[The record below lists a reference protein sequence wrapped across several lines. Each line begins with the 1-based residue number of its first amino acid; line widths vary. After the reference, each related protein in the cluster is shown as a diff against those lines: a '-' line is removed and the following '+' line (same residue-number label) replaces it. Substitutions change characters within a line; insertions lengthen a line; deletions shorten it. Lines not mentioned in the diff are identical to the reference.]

1 MPELKLY
8 HEMYYKTTPPIA
20 KLDSVLMENP
30 GDAASCHLRGI
41 ANFQRYEFR
50 AATQDF
56 SRAIQLMPGFVDAI
70 FHRGIV
76 HTVRGRY
83 DSAIEDFDRVIDLQ
97 PDHAAAYYNRGRLRY
112 WRGDYQAAIADFQK
126 ARTLDPLLGR
136 ELNLRS
142 VIGELQRDPDD
153 DSILRQV
160 QQIIN
165 RLMDL

>member
-8 HEMYYKTTPPIA
+8 HEMYYKTTPPMA
-20 KLDSVLMENP
+20 KLDSVLTENP
-30 GDAASCHLRGI
+30 GDAALWHLRGI
-41 ANFQRYEFR
+41 ANFRRYEFR

-76 HTVRGRY
+76 YVVRGRY

-97 PDHAAAYYNRGRLRY
+97 PDHAVAYYNRGRLNY

-126 ARTLDPLLGR
+126 ARTLDPMLGR

-142 VIGELQRDPDD
+142 VIGELQRGPDD
-153 DSILRQV
+153 ASILRQV
-160 QQIIN
+160 QQIVN